1 MSLKRFVFSSGAH
14 FGTRICALRMIGTGK
29 SIKMLISI
37 NIGMLFSRVF
47 VSVCARG
54 EIYYEVIYLFIVF
67 FLCFFLSV
75 TILLAAQAGM
85 MEISSNSSDGWIMD
99 FVDRSAVSQNGNK
112 ITPPGDHSPKA
123 SGVGPIALSKSPPSP
138 TP

>member
-1 MSLKRFVFSSGAH
+1 MK
-14 FGTRICALRMIGTGK
+14 
-29 SIKMLISI
+29 
-37 NIGMLFSRVF
+37 
-47 VSVCARG
+47 
-54 EIYYEVIYLFIVF
+54 LFIFLLFF
-67 FLCFFLSV
+67 FLFFFLLV

-112 ITPPGDHSPKA
+112 ITPPGDHSPRA